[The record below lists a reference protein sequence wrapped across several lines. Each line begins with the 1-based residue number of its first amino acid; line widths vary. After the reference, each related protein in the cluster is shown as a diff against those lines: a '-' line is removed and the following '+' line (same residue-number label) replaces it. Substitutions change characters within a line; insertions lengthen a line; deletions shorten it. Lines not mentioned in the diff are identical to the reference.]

1 MGIHILILKS
11 LFQRLFPELLCCL
24 LFKWKGQIMRKKKI
38 QGIGDIEHGDLVSGK
53 SKTLF
58 YNIFQENIHLF
69 YPHCDN
75 GILLKN
81 VLFFVREKGQKHFC

>member
-1 MGIHILILKS
+1 
-11 LFQRLFPELLCCL
+11 
-24 LFKWKGQIMRKKKI
+24 MRKKKI
-38 QGIGDIEHGDLVSGK
+38 QGIGDIEHGDLISGK

-81 VLFFVREKGQKHFC
+81 VLFFVRERAKNIFVERGDFQLKA